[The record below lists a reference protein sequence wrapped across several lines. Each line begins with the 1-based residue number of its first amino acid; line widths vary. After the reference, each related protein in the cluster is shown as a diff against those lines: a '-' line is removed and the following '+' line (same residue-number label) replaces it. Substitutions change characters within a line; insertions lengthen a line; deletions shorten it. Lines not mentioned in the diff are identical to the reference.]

1 MLNSYSRICSRNWAV
16 ANLAVN
22 TLVVGY
28 WVFLVCC
35 IMIYKHQIIKYC
47 VVSLFIIIKH
57 IVVAIANSTRND
69 ALPLYWCYVS
79 ELYILRYLLFLFC
92 NIYIFSAIK
101 TIFSANK
108 ILGYTDP
115 PVLKASID
123 SFTGGSCLQLSGVLI
138 DHNKRNYVTP
148 YPIWIQLL
156 YSSSDRSS
164 DSSSGRLYP

>member
-1 MLNSYSRICSRNWAV
+1 MW
-16 ANLAVN
+16 
-22 TLVVGY
+22 
-28 WVFLVCC
+28 
-35 IMIYKHQIIKYC
+35 
-47 VVSLFIIIKH
+47 SLYLPIIIKH

-148 YPIWIQLL
+148 YPI
-156 YSSSDRSS
+156 
-164 DSSSGRLYP
+164 

>member
-1 MLNSYSRICSRNWAV
+1 MW
-16 ANLAVN
+16 
-22 TLVVGY
+22 
-28 WVFLVCC
+28 
-35 IMIYKHQIIKYC
+35 
-47 VVSLFIIIKH
+47 SLYLPIIIKH

-115 PVLKASID
+115 PVLKSSMD
-123 SFTGGSCLQLSGVLI
+123 SFTGGSGDPSAIKLCINRPQQTKL
-138 DHNKRNYVTP
+138 RNTVSHLNP
-148 YPIWIQLL
+148 VVI
-156 YSSSDRSS
+156 
-164 DSSSGRLYP
+164 